1 MDTENLQGKRNGRS
15 PTIAMAMTDV
25 LMAEAFSHL
34 LQEARFHV
42 IGRFADPG
50 GLVDKVRRAR
60 PDVALIDAP
69 VRSDD
74 GASEALGRL
83 REAARATRI
92 VVVTAVVDPPLA
104 RALVRYGASGLI
116 LRSSGIAAAIDVL
129 WQVCHGQVVFPS
141 AVMTQLSRPN
151 RFDGLSDR
159 QRQVLEL
166 LAQGASNYEIATRL
180 YISPNTVKFHLREI
194 YLRLGVRNR
203 VEAARLL
210 QRPAA

>member
-1 MDTENLQGKRNGRS
+1 M
-15 PTIAMAMTDV
+15 
-25 LMAEAFSHL
+25 
-34 LQEARFHV
+34 
-42 IGRFADPG
+42 
-50 GLVDKVRRAR
+50 
-60 PDVALIDAP
+60 
-69 VRSDD
+69 
-74 GASEALGRL
+74 
-83 REAARATRI
+83 
-92 VVVTAVVDPPLA
+92 
-104 RALVRYGASGLI
+104 RYGASGAI

-166 LAQGASNYEIATRL
+166 LAQGASNYEIASSL